1 MNEGDRVM
9 GSQESLD
16 RLFFELAS
24 ESRLNILRELQTK
37 GLRMQ
42 EIARKL
48 DLTDTETCRQLQR
61 LSEAS
66 IIAKHP
72 DNQYR
77 ITNYGKLLL
86 ELIPSL
92 LVALKHKQYFM
103 NHDLWKLPYP
113 FIRRLGELENAN
125 IETGLAGTV
134 NRLEEIIKASEQY
147 VLCIT
152 NQTAAVHSY
161 AMAERLKAGVKFRSV
176 VCEQVLPTPQSQMLS
191 GKNVDRRILN
201 DIPAIAVTTEKEAFV
216 CLFMLDGTADY
227 VAFFGSDPAFLGWSR
242 DLFEYCWKIG
252 KHVDPI

>member
-1 MNEGDRVM
+1 LESHD
-9 GSQESLD
+9 SLD
-16 RLFFELAS
+16 QLFFELAS
-24 ESRLNILRELQTK
+24 ESRLNILLELQIK

-61 LSEAS
+61 LSESS

-72 DNQYR
+72 DNSYR
-77 ITNYGKLLL
+77 ITNYGKLVLG
-86 ELIPSL
+86 LIPSL
-92 LVALKHKQYFM
+92 RVAFKHKLYFM

-113 FIRRLGELENAN
+113 FIRRLGELENAGM
-125 IETGLAGTV
+125 ETGLAASV

-176 VCEQVLPTPQSQMLS
+176 VHPKVIPTPQSQMLF
-191 GKNVDRRILN
+191 GKNVDRKILN
-201 DIPAIAVTTEKEAFV
+201 DIPAIVVVTDKEALV
-216 CLFMLDGTADY
+216 SLFTLDGNVDF
-227 VAFFGSDPAFLGWSR
+227 VAFVGGDPLFLGWSR

-252 KHVDPI
+252 EQVYQR